1 MSSTRVP
8 KSEQPEDPEFDGIRE
23 LLERY
28 EPLRPE
34 LHSYL
39 ERSRFGSF
47 IRHPFC
53 NTLVSNMEQCALIHH
68 TIDERTAQADAC
80 FEAQDWE
87 GYIGCIEI
95 YSQPE
100 WLAKDA
106 DLLPDDRYWNLLSG
120 VYQSQKFTHY
130 SRDVFDK
137 CFRSQRPGRE
147 NLMEPGERALLA
159 RLPEQFTV
167 YRGFW
172 DEEGFEDG
180 NAWTLDRRAAVWY
193 ANWCWNNEHEPP
205 TIAQGM
211 VTREDIVAFWNN
223 DTVIVPR
230 GTVHPVKFRRARSKK
245 ARVGWND
252 YINPAFD
259 IEAFLGDR

>member
-1 MSSTRVP
+1 MASKRVP
-8 KSEQPEDPEFDGIRE
+8 KSEQPEDPEFDSIRE

-39 ERSRFGSF
+39 EQSPFGFF

-68 TIDERTAQADAC
+68 QIDERTAQADAC

-106 DLLPDDRYWNLLSG
+106 DLLPDDRYWDLLG
-120 VYQSQKFTHY
+120 RVYQSQEFTHY
-130 SRDVFDK
+130 SRDLFDK

-147 NLMEPGERALLA
+147 NLMEPKERALLA
-159 RLPEQFTV
+159 RCPEQFTV

-172 DEEGFEDG
+172 DDGDFEDG

-193 ANWCWNNEHEPP
+193 ANRCWTEDCADP
-205 TIAQGM
+205 ALVRG
-211 VTREDIVAFWNN
+211 VVKREDVLALWQ
-223 DTVIVPR
+223 DGDVIVPR
-230 GTVHPVKFRRARSKK
+230 GTVKPLKFGRASSKK

-252 YINPAFD
+252 YINLAFD
-259 IEAFLGDR
+259 IEAFLGDQ

>member
-1 MSSTRVP
+1 MSSQRVS
-8 KSEQPEDPEFDGIRE
+8 KSEQPEEPEFDSTRE

-39 ERSRFGSF
+39 EQTRFGFF
-47 IRHPFC
+47 IRHTFC
-53 NTLVSNMEQCALIHH
+53 NTSVVDLDRCALIHH
-68 TIDERTAQADAC
+68 TIDEQTAKADAC
-80 FEAQDWE
+80 FESQDWE
-87 GYIGCIEI
+87 GYIGCVEI
-95 YSQPE
+95 YRQPE

-106 DLLPDDRYWNLLSG
+106 DLLPDDRYWDLLG
-120 VYQSQKFTHY
+120 RVYQSQKFTHY

-180 NAWTLDRRAAVWY
+180 NAWTLDSRAAVWY
-193 ANWCWNNEHEPP
+193 ANWCWTEECADPA
-205 TIAQGM
+205 IVRG
-211 VTREDIVAFWNN
+211 VVKREDILAFWDNE
-223 DTVIVPR
+223 TVIVPR
-230 GTVHPVKFRRARSKK
+230 GTVKPLKFRRARCKK
-245 ARVGWND
+245 ARVRWNE
-252 YINPAFD
+252 YVAPPFD